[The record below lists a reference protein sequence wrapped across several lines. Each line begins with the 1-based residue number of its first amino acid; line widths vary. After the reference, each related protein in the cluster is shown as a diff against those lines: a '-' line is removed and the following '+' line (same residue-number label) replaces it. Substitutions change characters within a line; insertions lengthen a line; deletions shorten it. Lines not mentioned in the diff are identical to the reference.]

1 MADEKVK
8 ARTRK
13 VEVSSLLAIDSPG
26 VVWILDAFDDLRQV
40 PGVIFGG
47 GGEPAPTPRPPA
59 PGLPLPE
66 AAQFIAYC
74 SSDHSSDT
82 PSVTVDGH
90 WMGAL
95 VNSFGEAAK
104 EAGAHQDG
112 GASVFLYVNAA
123 LVGPVTMP

>member
-26 VVWILDAFDDLRQV
+26 VVWFLDAFDDLRQV

-47 GGEPAPTPRPPA
+47 GGSGEPSTPSRPAPE
-59 PGLPLPE
+59 PLPE

-74 SSDHSSDT
+74 SSDHSPEMS
-82 PSVTVDGH
+82 SVTVDGH
-90 WMGAL
+90 WIGAL
-95 VNSFGEAAK
+95 VNSFGEAAD
-104 EAGAHQDG
+104 EAAAHQDG
-112 GASVFLYVNAA
+112 FASVFLYVNAA
-123 LVGPVTMP
+123 LVGPVTMS